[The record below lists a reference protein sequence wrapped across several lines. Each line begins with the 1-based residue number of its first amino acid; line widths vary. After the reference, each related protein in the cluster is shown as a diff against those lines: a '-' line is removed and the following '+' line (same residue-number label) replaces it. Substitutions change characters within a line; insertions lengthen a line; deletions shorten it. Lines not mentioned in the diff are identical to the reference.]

1 MARRR
6 LVLAAIIGVALVR
19 SLFWVAVTEVPNPI
33 DEIHHL
39 GYIDSLAS
47 GGGIPI
53 VGADHLPRDLLELM
67 RESPTVGSRRL
78 PLDPG
83 RPEEWG
89 PTGYQYEGVQPPL
102 YYLTMVPAYL
112 AGDRWGVLGSLYAVR
127 LASVLLALI
136 TIPLTWALAK
146 RLFPDHPA
154 VWMFSALFLAVLQ
167 GFNSNPASVSNDA
180 LLLPLAAGSVLLFA
194 RSAASPTRRNAV
206 GCGLLIGLAMLTKLN
221 AVALVPI
228 LAIAVL
234 MLPPESEKRSLWWR
248 IGWGSAAVAVAGG
261 VASLWFLWNL
271 RAYGTLSGGSAA
283 AERMLSVLQPVYPFN
298 LKGVMAH
305 LGQSQSGFWQFQRFS
320 PLGPGAYGTIF
331 IAAALVAVGGAVL
344 LAARGR
350 SDEGR
355 RLGWL
360 ASCWPVAFLTMLA
373 IVYLA
378 YTGTIVGR
386 HTYLALAPIVVLIAG
401 GIVLGFGRMGSI
413 VLAVVIALALW
424 REQAELRRYLRPV
437 FLEHVFVE
445 GVAPVWEQPL
455 NAGWVL
461 TAGVRV
467 RSDCPAAAL
476 GLGLREAPPEQ
487 LTAVTATG
495 SQTLQL
501 ANQAEG
507 ISVYSPEQPL
517 PGEFSIDFPVPLEL
531 GAAPGRSGR
540 AQFAEEGVAQK
551 PMSHIQCR
559 HPGWEQVRFSQRFD
573 PLHTGVITYGRA
585 QGWAAVWAGG
595 GFLFALAVAG
605 AQLRGWRRDRKNRV
619 EES

>member
-6 LVLAAIIGVALVR
+6 LVLAAIIGVALAR

-47 GGGIPI
+47 GKGIPI
-53 VGADHLPRDLLELM
+53 VGVDHLPRDILELM
-67 RESPTVGSRRL
+67 RESPTFGSRRL

-83 RPEEWG
+83 RPEQWG
-89 PTGYQYEGVQPPL
+89 PTGYQYEAVQPPL

-112 AGDRWGVLGSLYAVR
+112 AGRGWGVLGSLYAVR
-127 LASVLLALI
+127 IASVLLALA
-136 TIPLTWALAK
+136 TIPLTWALAS
-146 RLFPDHPA
+146 RLFPDHPS
-154 VWMFSALFLAVLQ
+154 VWMFAALLPAVMQ

-180 LLLPLAAGSVLLFA
+180 LLLPLAAGSVLVFA
-194 RSAASPTRRNAV
+194 RSAASPTWRNAV
-206 GCGLLIGLAMLTKLN
+206 WCGLMIGLAMLVKLN

-228 LAIAVL
+228 LGIAVL
-234 MLPPESEKRSLWWR
+234 ALPPKSGNRSLWRR

-271 RAYGTLSGGSAA
+271 SAYGTLSGSSSAA
-283 AERMLSVLQPVYPFN
+283 EEMLSALQPTYPFN
-298 LKGVMAH
+298 LKGVWSH

-320 PLGPGAYGTIF
+320 PLGPGDYGKIF
-331 IAAALVAVGGAVL
+331 IAAALLALGGTVL

-355 RLGWL
+355 RLWWL
-360 ASCWPVAFLTMLA
+360 ASCWPVAFLAMLA

-386 HTYLALAPIVVLIAG
+386 HTYLALAPLVVLISG
-401 GIVLGFGRMGSI
+401 GIVLGFGRLGSI

-424 REQAELRRYLRPV
+424 REQSELRRYLNAA
-437 FLEHVFVE
+437 FLEHVSVE

-455 NAGWVL
+455 NAGWVP
-461 TAGVRV
+461 TSGVRV
-467 RSDCPAAAL
+467 RSDCQAVAI

-487 LTAVTATG
+487 VTAVTATG
-495 SQTLQL
+495 SQALELLDQG
-501 ANQAEG
+501 EG
-507 ISVYSPEQPL
+507 ISIYSPERPL
-517 PGEFSIDFPVPLEL
+517 PREFAITFPVPLEM

-540 AQFAEEGVAQK
+540 VQFAEEGATQI

-559 HPGWEQVRFSQRFD
+559 RPDWEQVRFSQRFD
-573 PLHTGVITYGRA
+573 PLHIGGITYGRA
-585 QGWAAVWAGG
+585 QGWAGAWAAGG
-595 GFLFALAVAG
+595 ILFALAVA
-605 AQLRGWRRDRKNRV
+605 AVQLRGRQRARKNRLRG
-619 EES
+619 S